1 MTIQSIMNM
10 SPQDIERMD
19 TQSLRK
25 VTTQIK
31 SAANKRLAK
40 IEAMGKDAEDIPAYK
55 QFRQAHSYANR
66 FDSTVGKSPTEL
78 RSMLYELQTFMG
90 YKTSTSRGWKS
101 YQKAI
106 YAGAGKTLSG
116 TTAKHFW
123 EQYNKFKEAHA
134 ELVAQFGSYQT
145 QKMIYE
151 SRMTKLKGKEAWKDV
166 EEKMRAMQRSNM
178 ADLEGTWKIKKGIRI
193 FYDKNGKPRIGIDS
207 EGKRIF
213 VDNDWENEE
222 FDSDDIDEE

>member
-40 IEAMGKDAEDIPAYK
+40 IEAMGKEAEDIPAYK
-55 QFRQAHSYANR
+55 QFKQAHSYANR

-78 RSMLYELQTFMG
+78 RSMLHELQDFMR
-90 YKTSTSRGWKS
+90 YRTSTTRGWKG
-101 YQKAI
+101 YQKEI
-106 YAGAGKTLSG
+106 YAGVGQTLSG
-116 TTAKHFW
+116 TTAKNFW
-123 EQYNKFKEAHA
+123 NQYNKFKEAHA
-134 ELVAQFGSYQT
+134 ELVAQFGSYQI

-151 SRMTKLKGKEAWKDV
+151 SRKTRIKGKEAWKDV
-166 EEKMRAMQRSNM
+166 EEKLHAMQRSNM
-178 ADLEGTWKIKKGIRI
+178 ADLEGTWKKSKGIRI

-222 FDSDDIDEE
+222 YDNDIDEE